1 MPKRKKKLYQP
12 TITKKHLEA
21 QSYCFKRKIYLYPK
35 YTKDGWKAVMQVGNK
50 ITYSQNVYTE
60 KEIIWEEIAQLT
72 EVMQKY
78 EDEEEYE
85 HALFI
90 KKRIE
95 NLKKRLR

>member
-1 MPKRKKKLYQP
+1 MDNINMSEQEYKALYNR
-12 TITKKHLEA
+12 IKVD
-21 QSYCFKRKIYLYPK
+21 LYNEFINPES
-35 YTKDGWKAVMQVGNK
+35 A
-50 ITYSQNVYTE
+50 TYGLDVVRQQDAKENVYTE

-95 NLKKRLR
+95 NLKKRL